1 VWNPGGGPELAL
13 AARDASQAAHR
24 EDGLRAFEMSNADP
38 GVAAPVAVDSGRAGG
53 SWLARVPV
61 ADAVDRRNAPML
73 QIVLLLL
80 ASVPPLMWAYR
91 IFLSPLAWRA
101 SEAASLAMSLCL
113 STIAVISLV
122 LIRRGRFRPATRLL
136 LGVVMLLMLLSYAD
150 AGYSAQEY
158 ERPVQAV
165 WIVLAGLI
173 VGRRALWS
181 MYLCLVLA
189 FALGAAVDIASGKN
203 HDAWSDQIMSATI
216 AAVIFLLVAV
226 VVDRSVSAL
235 RESLAEATRRGDELE
250 YVNRRLEAEI
260 AERER
265 VKEQLVHAQKVE
277 AVGRLAGGIAHDFN
291 HLLNLMLGYAQR
303 GRSTSDIDTTKAALG
318 GIESAVQRAAAI
330 VQTLLNFSRREPA
343 RREIFDVAAA
353 LADMRPM
360 LQQSFDSSVRLRF
373 DFAEG
378 VHRVAFDRTQ
388 LTLIVLNIASNASHA
403 MPDGGEFRIA
413 LHGADAE
420 VVIEFADNGQGIG
433 ADVLPHIFEPFF
445 TTKPRGE
452 GTGLGLAVARN
463 LVEEAGGCMDAQSE
477 AGRGARLRLRL
488 PRATRI
494 EPSQEGG
501 SITAAVA

>member
-1 VWNPGGGPELAL
+1 
-13 AARDASQAAHR
+13 
-24 EDGLRAFEMSNADP
+24 MSNADP
-38 GVAAPVAVDSGRAGG
+38 GVAAPVAVESGRASG

-80 ASVPPLMWAYR
+80 ASLPPLMWAYR
-91 IFLSPLAWRA
+91 IFLSPLPWRA
-101 SEAASLAMSLCL
+101 GEAASLAMSLFL
-113 STIAVISLV
+113 SAIAVVSFV

-181 MYLCLVLA
+181 MYFCLMLA
-189 FALGAAVDIASGKN
+189 FALGVAVDIASGKN
-203 HDAWSDQIMSATI
+203 QDAWSDQIMSATI

-250 YVNRRLEAEI
+250 HVNRRLEAEI
-260 AERER
+260 VERER

-277 AVGRLAGGIAHDFN
+277 AVGRLAGGVAHDFN

-303 GRSTSDIDTTKAALG
+303 GRSTSDIDTAKAALG
-318 GIESAVQRAAAI
+318 GVESAVQRAAAI

-353 LADMRPM
+353 LVEMRPM

-373 DFAEG
+373 DIAEG
-378 VHRVAFDRTQ
+378 VHRIAFDRTQ
-388 LTLIVLNIASNASHA
+388 FTLIVLNVASNASHA
-403 MPDGGEFRIA
+403 MPDGGEFRVA
-413 LHGADAE
+413 LHGSVGDD
-420 VVIEFADNGQGIG
+420 VVIEFADDGQGIG

-445 TTKPRGE
+445 TTKPRGK

-463 LVEEAGGCMDAQSE
+463 LVEEAAGRMDAQSE
-477 AGRGARLRLRL
+477 PGRGTRLRLWL
-488 PRATRI
+488 PRASRAD
-494 EPSQEGG
+494 SLQEGG
-501 SITAAVA
+501 SMTAAVA